1 MGMINEFKDLNMIIH
16 YSEFNYKVNRGGFKV
31 RRTPV

>member
-1 MGMINEFKDLNMIIH
+1 MKMFEN
-16 YSEFNYKVNRGGFKV
+16 FNDYLLRLFLEGGFKV